1 VFILV
6 LNTFSDPYLELASW
20 IGLAALLLTLSLFLV
35 IVYLRLRLRKNVR
48 QETLFIT
55 LWRPLLIEVVSDENL
70 QALPELAPRD
80 QLLFLKLWNY
90 LQESL
95 RGSASDRLNEVARR
109 LHCDVAARKLLKK
122 GNRAER
128 LLAILTLGHLRD
140 QASWDELKCQA
151 AEADPLAS
159 IHAARALIKI
169 DPLLG
174 TQWLF
179 PLLLKRRDWDITQI
193 ANFLGEA
200 QKAFWLQLIKNIHK
214 VDQQDWARALQLA
227 DAIHLQLPLNTLL
240 FVIRTCKSADTLVAA
255 LHLASDSQLLPVVRT
270 YLDHPQ
276 WQVRVEVARFLSHF
290 GDVDDVLSL
299 QKLLHDEQWWV
310 RYQAA
315 QSLASIPFYG
325 YAQLQ
330 ALRAATTEALAI
342 DMMDHVLAEHRQAMN

>member
-1 VFILV
+1 M
-6 LNTFSDPYLELASW
+6 LNTFSDPYLELAAW
-20 IGLAALLLTLSLFLV
+20 IGLAALLLTLWLFLV

-48 QETLFIT
+48 QETLFIA
-55 LWRPLLIEVVSDENL
+55 LWRPLLIEAVSDENF
-70 QALPELAPRD
+70 QAFPELPLRD

-95 RGSASDRLNEVARR
+95 RGSASDRLNDVARR
-109 LHCDVAARKLLKK
+109 LKCDVAARTLLEN
-122 GNRAER
+122 GHRAER

-140 QASWDELKCQA
+140 QASWGALKRHA
-151 AEADPLAS
+151 AGADPLTS
-159 IHAARALIKI
+159 MHAARALIKI

-179 PLLLKRRDWDITQI
+179 LLLLKRQDWDITQI

-214 VDQQDWARALQLA
+214 VDQQDWTRALQLA

-270 YLDHPQ
+270 YLDHPH
-276 WQVRVEVARFLSHF
+276 WQVRVEVARYLSHF
-290 GDVDDVLSL
+290 GDDDDILSL
-299 QKLLHDEQWWV
+299 QKLLHDPQWWV

-330 ALRAATTEALAI
+330 ALRAATAEALAI
-342 DMMDHVLAEHRQAMN
+342 DMLDHVLAEHRNAMN